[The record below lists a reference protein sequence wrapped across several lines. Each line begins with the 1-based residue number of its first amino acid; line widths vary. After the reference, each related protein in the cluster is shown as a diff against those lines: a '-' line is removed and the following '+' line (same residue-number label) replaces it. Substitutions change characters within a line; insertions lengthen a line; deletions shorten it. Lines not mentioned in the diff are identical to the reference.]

1 MRPKTCPPAGSLFP
15 PVKHLPVL
23 ISDTLLDCQTPCRT
37 IGHPVLMSDTQ
48 LDCQKSPC
56 PHVEHLIGLSNT
68 LLDYR
73 TPCWT
78 LRHPLGLSDT
88 LS

>member
-23 ISDTLLDCQTPCRT
+23 ISDTLLDCQTPCPDDEHPGEKRAMRQKT
-37 IGHPVLMSDTQ
+37 APAGSLFSRLPVKHLPVLMS
-48 LDCQKSPC
+48 
-56 PHVEHLIGLSNT
+56 
-68 LLDYR
+68 Y
-73 TPCWT
+73 
-78 LRHPLGLSDT
+78 T